1 MTDAEF
7 LHRMAEEMART
18 GRAPKPHIG
27 KVWVTENAMTRI
39 GALCFIRKREPHH
52 EMAAERFKTLYE
64 ARYGAGNPALDT
76 SRVIVD
82 TSIMAHDAGMAAK
95 LDRTADIERAIA
107 HLGGAERVI
116 SCVVLGVPCA
126 DRVDRQ
132 PSGQPSKRQ
141 LSVAVDALLSDLDSL
156 STLWGLAR
164 RELRDSDY
172 SEPATSCRT

>member
-1 MTDAEF
+1 MRIIQNRRVPDPMMTDAEF
-7 LHRMAEEMART
+7 LHRMAAEIERT
-18 GRAPKPHIG
+18 GRAPAPHIG
-27 KVWVTENAMTRI
+27 KVWVQENAMTRI
-39 GALCFIRKREPHH
+39 GALCFVRRRQPHH

-95 LDRTADIERAIA
+95 LDRTVDVERAIG

-116 SCVVLGVPCA
+116 SCVVLGVPCGSGA
-126 DRVDRQ
+126 PVSKSGRRNDRQ
-132 PSGQPSKRQ
+132 
-141 LSVAVDALLSDLDSL
+141 VAREVGALLADLDSL

-164 RELRDSDY
+164 Q
-172 SEPATSCRT
+172 AA